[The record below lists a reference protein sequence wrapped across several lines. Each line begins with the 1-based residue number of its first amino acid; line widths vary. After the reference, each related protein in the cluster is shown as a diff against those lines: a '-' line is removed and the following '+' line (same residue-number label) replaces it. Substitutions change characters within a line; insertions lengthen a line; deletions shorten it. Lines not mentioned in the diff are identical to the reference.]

1 MTQNARLFVISAPS
15 GAGKT
20 TLIRQVMARFPGLS
34 YSVSHTTRP
43 PRPGEVHGK
52 DYFFVTEETFKQ
64 MIEAD
69 AWLEWARV
77 HAHFYG
83 TSRAF
88 VTEQL
93 EAGKNLLLDI
103 DVQGA
108 EQIMDS
114 GLDPVTV
121 FIMPP
126 SLDVLR
132 QRLTSRG
139 TDSADTIDLRLA
151 NAEKEM
157 ALTHLYQYVVVND
170 DLETAAGQLCAIFEK
185 EMGRTGPEAPDAT
198 NG

>member
-1 MTQNARLFVISAPS
+1 MEQNGRLFVISAPS

-20 TLIRQVMARFPGLS
+20 TLIKQVMARFPGLS

-43 PRPGEVHGK
+43 LRPGEIHGR
-52 DYFFVTEETFKQ
+52 DYFFVSREVFRQ
-64 MIEAD
+64 MIDAQ
-69 AWLEWARV
+69 AWLEWAQV
-77 HAHFYG
+77 HANFYG
-83 TSRAF
+83 TSRGF
-88 VTEQL
+88 VREQL
-93 EAGKNLLLDI
+93 AAGKHLLLDI

-108 EQIMDS
+108 RQIMDS
-114 GLDPVTV
+114 GLDSVTV

-132 QRLTSRG
+132 QRLQSRG
-139 TDSADTIDLRLA
+139 TESADTIDLRLA
-151 NAEKEM
+151 NAKEEI

-185 EMGRTGPEAPDAT
+185 EMGQVHEPPEAD

>member
-1 MTQNARLFVISAPS
+1 MTLNARLFVISAPS

-20 TLIRQVMARFPGLS
+20 TLIRKVMARFSGIS

-43 PRPGEVHGK
+43 PRTGEVHGK
-52 DYFFVTEETFKQ
+52 DYFFVTEKTFQQ
-64 MIEAD
+64 MIKAE

-83 TSRAF
+83 TSKAF
-88 VTEQL
+88 VKEQL
-93 EAGKNLLLDI
+93 EAGRNLLLDI

-108 EQIMDS
+108 RQIMDS
-114 GLDPVTV
+114 GLNPVTV

-132 QRLTSRG
+132 QRLQSRG
-139 TDSADTIDLRLA
+139 TDSADTIELRLA
-151 NAEKEM
+151 NAKEEI
-157 ALTHLYQYVVVND
+157 ALKHLYQYVVVND
-170 DLETAAGQLCAIFEK
+170 DLDTAAGQLCAIFEK
-185 EMGRTGPEAPDAT
+185 EMGTGQKATDAT

>member
-1 MTQNARLFVISAPS
+1 MTLNARLFVISAPS

-20 TLIRQVMARFPGLS
+20 TLIQRVMARFSGIS

-52 DYFFVTEETFKQ
+52 DYFFVTEKTFKE
-64 MIEAD
+64 MINAD

-83 TSRAF
+83 TSKAF
-88 VTEQL
+88 VKKQL
-93 EAGKNLLLDI
+93 EAGRNLLLDI

-108 EQIMDS
+108 RQIMDS
-114 GLDPVTV
+114 GLNPVTV

-132 QRLTSRG
+132 QRLESRG
-139 TDSADTIDLRLA
+139 TDNADTIELRLA
-151 NAEKEM
+151 NATEEI
-157 ALTHLYQYVVVND
+157 ALKHLYQYVVVND
-170 DLETAAGQLCAIFEK
+170 DLDTAAGQLCAIFEK
-185 EMGRTGPEAPDAT
+185 KMMPGKKEPEAT

>member
-1 MTQNARLFVISAPS
+1 MKQNGRLFVISAPS

-20 TLIRQVMARFPGLS
+20 TLIRKVMARFSGIS

-52 DYFFVTEETFKQ
+52 DYFFVTEKTFQQ
-64 MIEAD
+64 MIKAE

-77 HAHFYG
+77 HAHYYG
-83 TSRAF
+83 TSKAF
-88 VTEQL
+88 VKEQL
-93 EAGKNLLLDI
+93 KAGQHLLLDI

-108 EQIMDS
+108 RQIMDS

-132 QRLTSRG
+132 QRLQSRG
-139 TDSADTIDLRLA
+139 TDSADTIELRLA
-151 NAEKEM
+151 NAKEEI
-157 ALTHLYQYVVVND
+157 ALKHLYQYVVVND
-170 DLETAAGQLCAIFEK
+170 DLDTAAGQLCAIFEK
-185 EMGRTGPEAPDAT
+185 EMGAGPETPDSI

>member
-52 DYFFVTEETFKQ
+52 DYFFVSEETFKE
-64 MIEAD
+64 MIDAD

-83 TSRAF
+83 TSKAF
-88 VTEQL
+88 VKEQL
-93 EAGKNLLLDI
+93 EAGRNLLLDI

-108 EQIMDS
+108 GQIMDS

-139 TDSADTIDLRLA
+139 TDSADTIELRLA

-170 DLETAAGQLCAIFEK
+170 DLDTAAAQLCAVFEK
-185 EMGRTGPEAPDAT
+185 EMGTGPEAPDT
-198 NG
+198 DNG

>member
-1 MTQNARLFVISAPS
+1 MEQNGRLFVISAPS

-20 TLIRQVMARFPGLS
+20 TLIKQVMARFPGIS
-34 YSVSHTTRP
+34 YSVSYTTRP

-64 MIEAD
+64 MIKAD

-83 TSRAF
+83 TSKAF
-88 VTEQL
+88 VKEQL
-93 EAGKNLLLDI
+93 KAGQHLLLDI

-108 EQIMDS
+108 RQIMDS

-132 QRLTSRG
+132 QRLSSRG

-151 NAEKEM
+151 NAKEEIV
-157 ALTHLYQYVVVND
+157 LKHLYQYVVVND
-170 DLETAAGQLCAIFEK
+170 DLDTAAEQLCAVFEK
-185 EMGRTGPEAPDAT
+185 EMGPGSEGPDAD